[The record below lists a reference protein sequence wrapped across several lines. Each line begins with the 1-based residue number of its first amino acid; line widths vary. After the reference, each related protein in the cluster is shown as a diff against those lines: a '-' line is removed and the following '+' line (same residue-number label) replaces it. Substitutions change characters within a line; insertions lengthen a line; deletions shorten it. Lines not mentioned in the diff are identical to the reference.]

1 MNPNS
6 HVQPDPDT
14 HTRLKGNQ
22 THCSD
27 LAGDLEAEAKIP
39 DTGDHGS
46 LPQWSGTGPEAA
58 GSSCRALWQSVRA
71 PLSCSQSC
79 AGEAAAGRKGRL
91 TGSSL
96 VRIHTRKNH
105 ATRSRQ
111 SDRNG
116 K

>member
-6 HVQPDPDT
+6 HMQPDPDM

-22 THCSD
+22 NHCSD
-27 LAGDLEAEAKIP
+27 LAGGLEAEAKIP

-46 LPQWSGTGPEAA
+46 LPQWSGTRPEAA
-58 GSSCRALWQSVRA
+58 GSSYRALWQFVRA

-79 AGEAAAGRKGRL
+79 AGEAAEGRKGRL
-91 TGSSL
+91 TGSRL

-105 ATRSRQ
+105 ATRSWLL
-111 SDRNG
+111 DRNG
-116 K
+116 R